1 MDISF
6 FREHMFFLF
15 IICIVCVVAVICL
28 YPHNK
33 VQAQQQKVGN
43 SDFGVVYINPD
54 TVEAV
59 QKDNVYYLVVSVE
72 EVYTDKKFL
81 EQLRSGED
89 MQEAVSA
96 LDLYM
101 FTNDGR
107 FYCTPQRFV
116 IDKNSKVCADLGG
129 DVQMKP
135 VDERIITDIYVSALK
150 VLENRQRFQSMIA
163 K

>member
-1 MDISF
+1 
-6 FREHMFFLF
+6 MFFLF

-72 EVYTDKKFL
+72 EVYTDEKFL

-107 FYCTPQRFV
+107 FYCTPQRYV
-116 IDKNSKVCADLGG
+116 IDKSSKVCADLGG

>member
-15 IICIVCVVAVICL
+15 IICMVCIVAIICL

>member
-107 FYCTPQRFV
+107 FYCTPQRYV

>member
-1 MDISF
+1 
-6 FREHMFFLF
+6 MFFLF

-107 FYCTPQRFV
+107 FYCTPQRYV

>member
-1 MDISF
+1 MEKF
-6 FREHMFFLF
+6 VF
-15 IICIVCVVAVICL
+15 ICTVLLVIVCGAL
-28 YPHNK
+28 YWFRPAK
-33 VQAQQQKVGN
+33 EVQASGQKVGN
-43 SDFGVVYINPD
+43 SDYGVVYINPD